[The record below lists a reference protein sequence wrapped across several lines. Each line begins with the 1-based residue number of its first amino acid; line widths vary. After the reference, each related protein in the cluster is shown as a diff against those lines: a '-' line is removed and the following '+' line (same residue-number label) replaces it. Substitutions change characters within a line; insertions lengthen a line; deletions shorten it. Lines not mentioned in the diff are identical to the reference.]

1 MSDSGQDSGGRPPQG
16 PVTSEASP
24 SLTRS
29 TVSGLFW
36 TASSNGLN
44 AVLKVVVLVV
54 LARLLSPADFGIAG
68 AALIVIGFSAI
79 FSQLGLG
86 PALVQ
91 RRDLEPRHIQTAFA
105 ASLTFGLLLA
115 GLLWV
120 TAPAIARFF
129 HIEGSVDV
137 LRALAW
143 IFPVKGL
150 SGVAECL
157 VQRDLRFRWLATRDV
172 ISYALGYGLVG
183 ILLAWAGWGVWALVA
198 AQITQTALNTAI
210 LLAFRPPALRPLPS
224 WRAFVE
230 LMDFGAGFTVARVA
244 NFLANQGDNLVVGRM
259 LGPQA
264 LGIYTRAYQLM
275 AVPTTLF
282 GDVLDRVLFPTMAKV
297 QGDAQ
302 RLAAAYLQAVAS
314 IALVMLP
321 LGVVLTVLAP
331 EFIIVLL
338 GPKWVDVI
346 PPFQLFAIGLL
357 FRTSYKMSDS
367 IARAT
372 GAVYR
377 RAWRQAIYAALVF
390 ISAWVGS
397 RWGVAG
403 VAVGVLVSLVIN
415 FILMAGLSLAVAQTT
430 WRRFIEAHAPAALTA
445 LLAGGITWLT
455 VTALRYSGAG
465 PVLRLLGTALVT
477 AAVMA
482 LALWARPRPLLGP
495 YGLRMIALLGSLLPR
510 RGIQH
515 LRPHG

>member
-1 MSDSGQDSGGRPPQG
+1 M
-16 PVTSEASP
+16 
-24 SLTRS
+24 
-29 TVSGLFW
+29 FW
-36 TASSNGLN
+36 TASSSGLN
-44 AVLKVVVLVV
+44 ALLKIVVLVV
-54 LARLLSPADFGIAG
+54 LARLLSPADFGIVG
-68 AALIVIGFSAI
+68 AALILIGFSAI

-120 TAPAIARFF
+120 TAPAVARFF

-143 IFPVKGL
+143 IFPVRSL

-183 ILLAWAGWGVWALVA
+183 IVLAWAGWGVWSLVA
-198 AQITQTALNTAI
+198 AQITQTALNAAI

-224 WRAFVE
+224 WSAFAE
-230 LMDFGAGFTVARVA
+230 LMNFGLGFTAARVA
-244 NFLANQGDNLVVGRM
+244 NFLANQGDNIVVGRM

-264 LGIYTRAYQLM
+264 LGIYTRAHQLM

-297 QGDAQ
+297 QGDRQ
-302 RLAAAYLQAVAS
+302 RLAAAYLQSVAS

-321 LGVVLTVLAP
+321 IGVVLTVLAP
-331 EFIIVLL
+331 EFVIVLL
-338 GPKWVDVI
+338 GPKWVEVI
-346 PPFQLFAIGLL
+346 LPFQVFAIGLL

-390 ISAWVGS
+390 IAAWVGS
-397 RWGVAG
+397 RWGVTGVAAG
-403 VAVGVLVSLVIN
+403 VLASLVIN
-415 FILMAGLSLAVAQTT
+415 FILMADLSLAVANTT
-430 WRRFIEAHAPAALTA
+430 WRRFAEAHVPAVLTA
-445 LLAGGITWLT
+445 LLAGGSAWLSILG
-455 VTALRYSGAG
+455 LRYGGAG
-465 PVLRLLGTALVT
+465 PALRLVGSALVT
-477 AAVMA
+477 AGVIA
-482 LALWARPRPLLGP
+482 LALRIIPRPLLGP
-495 YGLRMIALLGSLLPR
+495 YGMRMVTLLGGFLPGR
-510 RGIQH
+510 AVQH
-515 LRPHG
+515 LRAHG

>member
-1 MSDSGQDSGGRPPQG
+1 M
-16 PVTSEASP
+16 
-24 SLTRS
+24 
-29 TVSGLFW
+29 FW
-36 TASSNGLN
+36 TASSSGLN

-54 LARLLSPADFGIAG
+54 LARLLSPADFGIVG
-68 AALIVIGFSAI
+68 AALILIGFSAI

-120 TAPAIARFF
+120 TAPAVARFF

-157 VQRDLRFRWLATRDV
+157 VQRELRFRWLASRDV

-183 ILLAWAGWGVWALVA
+183 IVLAWAGWGVWALVA
-198 AQITQTALNTAI
+198 AQITQTVLNTAI
-210 LLAFRPPALRPLPS
+210 LLAFRPPMLRPLPS
-224 WRAFVE
+224 WSAFVE
-230 LMDFGAGFTVARVA
+230 LMDFGVGFTAARVA
-244 NFLANQGDNLVVGRM
+244 NFLASQGDSIVVGRV

-275 AVPTTLF
+275 AVPAGLF

-302 RLAAAYLQAVAS
+302 RLAGAYLQAVAS

-321 LGVVLTVLAP
+321 IGVVMTVLAP

-338 GPKWVDVI
+338 GPRWANVI
-346 PPFQLFAIGLL
+346 PPLQVFAIGLL

-377 RAWRQAIYAALVF
+377 RAWRQAIYAALIF
-390 ISAWVGS
+390 LGAWVGS
-397 RWGVAG
+397 RWGLAG
-403 VAVGVLVSLVIN
+403 VAAGVLGSQVIN
-415 FILMAGLSLAVAQTT
+415 FILMADLSLAVAHTT
-430 WRRFIEAHAPAALTA
+430 WRRFAEAHVPAALTA
-445 LLAGGITWLT
+445 LLAGTVAWLS
-455 VTALRYSGAG
+455 VLALRHGGAG
-465 PVLRLLGTALVT
+465 PAVRLVVAALVT
-477 AAVMA
+477 IAAVG
-482 LALWARPRPLLGP
+482 LALRIIPRALLGP
-495 YGLRMIALLGSLLPR
+495 YGMRMIALLGSFLPP
-510 RGIQH
+510 RGVQH
-515 LRPHG
+515 LRAHG

>member
-1 MSDSGQDSGGRPPQG
+1 M
-16 PVTSEASP
+16 
-24 SLTRS
+24 
-29 TVSGLFW
+29 FW

-54 LARLLSPADFGIAG
+54 LARLLSPADFGIVG

-115 GLLWV
+115 GILWI

-129 HIEGSVDV
+129 HIEASVDV

-143 IFPVKGL
+143 IFPLKGL

-157 VQRDLRFRWLATRDV
+157 AQRDLRFRWLATRDV
-172 ISYALGYGLVG
+172 ISYALGYGLIG
-183 ILLAWAGWGVWALVA
+183 IVLAWAGWGVWSLVA

-210 LLAFRPPALRPLPS
+210 LLASRPPALRPLPS
-224 WRAFVE
+224 WRAFAD
-230 LMDFGAGFTVARVA
+230 LMNFGAGFTAARVA
-244 NFLANQGDNLVVGRM
+244 NFLANQGDNLVVGRV

-282 GDVLDRVLFPTMAKV
+282 GDVLDRVLFPAMAKV
-297 QGDAQ
+297 QGDPQ
-302 RLAAAYLQAVAS
+302 RLAAAYLQSVAS

-321 LGVVLTVLAP
+321 IGVVLTVLAP
-331 EFIIVLL
+331 EFVTVLL

-346 PPFQLFAIGLL
+346 PPFQVFAIGLL

-377 RAWRQAIYAALVF
+377 RAWRQGIYAALVF
-390 ISAWVGS
+390 FGAWVGS
-397 RWGVAG
+397 RWGVTGVAAG
-403 VAVGVLVSLVIN
+403 VLASLLIN
-415 FILMAGLSLAVAQTT
+415 FILMADLSLAVAHTT
-430 WRRFIEAHAPAALTA
+430 WRRFAEAHIPAVLTA
-445 LLAGGITWLT
+445 ALAGGITWLSIL
-455 VTALRYSGAG
+455 AFRHGGAG
-465 PVLRLLGTALVT
+465 PLLRLAGTALLT
-477 AAVMA
+477 AVVMA
-482 LALWARPRPLLGP
+482 LALWAIPRPLLGP
-495 YGLRMIALLGSLLPR
+495 YGMRMVSLLASLLPR

-515 LRPHG
+515 LRAHG

>member
-1 MSDSGQDSGGRPPQG
+1 M
-16 PVTSEASP
+16 
-24 SLTRS
+24 
-29 TVSGLFW
+29 FW

-44 AVLKVVVLVV
+44 AVLKIVVLVV
-54 LARLLSPADFGIAG
+54 LARLLSPVDFGIVG
-68 AALIVIGFSAI
+68 AALILIGFSAI

-105 ASLTFGLLLA
+105 ASLAFGLFLA

-129 HIEGSVDV
+129 HIEASVDV

-157 VQRDLRFRWLATRDV
+157 VQRELKFRWLATRDV
-172 ISYALGYGLVG
+172 VSYALGYGLVG
-183 ILLAWAGWGVWALVA
+183 IILAWAGWGVWSLVA
-198 AQITQTALNTAI
+198 AQITQTSLNTAI

-230 LMDFGAGFTVARVA
+230 LMDFGVGFTAARVA
-244 NFLANQGDNLVVGRM
+244 NFLANQGDNIVVGRM
-259 LGPQA
+259 LGPVA

-282 GDVLDRVLFPTMAKV
+282 GDVLDRVLFPTMARV
-297 QGDAQ
+297 QGDAP
-302 RLAAAYLQAVAS
+302 RLASAYLQAVAS

-321 LGVVLTVLAP
+321 IGVVMTVLAP
-331 EFIIVLL
+331 ELITVLL
-338 GPKWVDVI
+338 GPKWVAVI
-346 PPFQLFAIGLL
+346 PPFQVFAIGLL

-377 RAWRQAIYAALVF
+377 RAWRQAIYAGLVF
-390 ISAWVGS
+390 VGAWVGS
-397 RWGVAG
+397 RWGVTG
-403 VAVGVLVSLVIN
+403 VSVGVLVSLVIN
-415 FILMAGLSLAVAQTT
+415 FALMADLSLAVAHTS
-430 WRRFIEAHAPAALTA
+430 WRRFAEAHVPALLTA
-445 LLAGGITWLT
+445 SLAGAS
-455 VTALRYSGAG
+455 ALLSVAAFRHGGAG
-465 PVLRLLGTALVT
+465 PALRLV
-477 AAVMA
+477 AAGLITLATLA
-482 LALWARPRPLLGP
+482 LALWLAPRPFLGAYGMRMVSLLG
-495 YGLRMIALLGSLLPR
+495 GFLRPGA
-510 RGIQH
+510 IQH
-515 LRPHG
+515 LRAHG

>member
-1 MSDSGQDSGGRPPQG
+1 M
-16 PVTSEASP
+16 
-24 SLTRS
+24 
-29 TVSGLFW
+29 FW

-44 AVLKVVVLVV
+44 AVLKVVVLIV
-54 LARLLSPADFGIAG
+54 LARLLSPADFGILG

-91 RRDLEPRHIQTAFA
+91 RRELEPRHIQTAFA
-105 ASLTFGLLLA
+105 ASVAFGVLLA
-115 GLLWV
+115 GLLWA

-129 HIEGSVDV
+129 HIENSVEV

-143 IFPVKGL
+143 VFPVKGL

-157 VQRDLRFRWLATRDV
+157 VQRDLRFRWLATRDLL
-172 ISYALGYGLVG
+172 SYALGYGLVG
-183 ILLAWAGWGVWALVA
+183 IVLAWAGWGVWSLVI
-198 AQITQTALNTAI
+198 AQITQTVLNAAI
-210 LLAFRPPALRPLPS
+210 LLSVRPPALQPLPS

-230 LMDFGAGFTVARVA
+230 LMDFGVGFTAARIA
-244 NFLANQGDNLVVGRM
+244 NFMANQGDNIVVGRV

-282 GDVLDRVLFPTMAKV
+282 GDVLDRVLFPTMARV
-297 QGDAQ
+297 QDDPP

-321 LGVVLTVLAP
+321 VGVVMTVLAP
-331 EFIIVLL
+331 EVIVVLL
-338 GPKWVDVI
+338 GSRWVEVI
-346 PPFQLFAIGLL
+346 PPFQVFAIALL

-390 ISAWVGS
+390 AGAWVGS
-397 RWGVAG
+397 RWGVTG
-403 VAVGVLVSLVIN
+403 VSVGVLVSLVIN
-415 FILMAGLSLAVAQTT
+415 FILMADLSLAVAHTT
-430 WRRFIEAHAPAALTA
+430 WRRFVEAHVPAVLTA
-445 LLAGGITWLT
+445 VLAGSITWLSIT
-455 VTALRYSGAG
+455 VLRHSGAS
-465 PVLRLLGTALVT
+465 PLLRLLGASLITV
-477 AAVMA
+477 AAIG
-482 LALWARPRPLLGP
+482 LALWTIPRPLLGP
-495 YGLRMIALLGSLLPR
+495 YGIRMLSLLGSFLPR
-510 RGIQH
+510 RGIQR
-515 LRPHG
+515 LSAHG

>member
-1 MSDSGQDSGGRPPQG
+1 MSDSGQGTGAQSPKRPVANEEP
-16 PVTSEASP
+16 P

-29 TVSGLFW
+29 TVSGMFW
-36 TASSNGLN
+36 MASSNGLSG
-44 AVLKVVVLVV
+44 VLKIVVLVV
-54 LARLLSPADFGIAG
+54 LARLLSPADFGIVG

-91 RRDLEPRHIQTAFA
+91 RRELEPRHIQTAFA
-105 ASLTFGLLLA
+105 ASLVFGLLLA

-120 TAPAIARFF
+120 SAPAIARFF
-129 HIEGSVDV
+129 HIESSVEV

-183 ILLAWAGWGVWALVA
+183 IVLAWAGWGVWALVA

-230 LMDFGAGFTVARVA
+230 LMDFGVGFTAARVA

-321 LGVVLTVLAP
+321 IGVVMTVLAP

-346 PPFQLFAIGLL
+346 PPFQVFAIGLL

-390 ISAWVGS
+390 IGAWVGS
-397 RWGVAG
+397 RWGVRG
-403 VAVGVLVSLVIN
+403 VAVGVLASLVIN
-415 FILMAGLSLAVAQTT
+415 FILMADLSLAVAHTT
-430 WRRFIEAHAPAALTA
+430 WRRFAEAHVPAVLNAV
-445 LLAGGITWLT
+445 LAGGIAWLS
-455 VTALRYSGAG
+455 VLALRHGGAG
-465 PVLRLLGTALVT
+465 PVLRLVGAALVT
-477 AAVMA
+477 LAAMA
-482 LALWARPRPLLGP
+482 LALWAIPRPLLGP
-495 YGLRMIALLGSLLPR
+495 YGMRMITLLGSFLRP
-510 RGIQH
+510 GAIQH
-515 LRPHG
+515 LRAHG

>member
-1 MSDSGQDSGGRPPQG
+1 M
-16 PVTSEASP
+16 
-24 SLTRS
+24 
-29 TVSGLFW
+29 FW

-54 LARLLSPADFGIAG
+54 LARLLSPADFGIVG
-68 AALIVIGFSAI
+68 AALILIGFSAI

-183 ILLAWAGWGVWALVA
+183 IVLAWAGWGVWALVA

-210 LLAFRPPALRPLPS
+210 LLSFRPPALRPLPS

-230 LMDFGAGFTVARVA
+230 LMDFGVGFTVARVA
-244 NFLANQGDNLVVGRM
+244 NFLANQGDNIVVGRM

-297 QGDAQ
+297 QGDPP
-302 RLAAAYLQAVAS
+302 RLSAAYLQAVAS

-321 LGVVLTVLAP
+321 LGVVMTVLAP

-338 GPKWVDVI
+338 GPKWIDVI
-346 PPFQLFAIGLL
+346 PPFQVFAIGLL

-377 RAWRQAIYAALVF
+377 RAWRQIVYATLVF
-390 ISAWVGS
+390 VAAWIGA
-397 RWGVAG
+397 RWGVTG
-403 VAVGVLVSLVIN
+403 VAIGVLSSLVIN
-415 FILMAGLSLAVAQTT
+415 FILMAHLSLAVAHTS
-430 WRRFIEAHAPAALTA
+430 WRHFARVHIPAVLTA
-445 LLAGGITWLT
+445 TLAGASAWLS
-455 VTALRYSGAG
+455 VLALGHSGAG
-465 PVLRLLGTALVT
+465 PALRLVGSVLVT
-477 AAVMA
+477 LTTLA
-482 LALWARPRPLLGP
+482 LALWTVPRLFLGHH
-495 YGLRMIALLGSLLPR
+495 GMRMVTLLGSFVRP
-510 RGIQH
+510 GAVQH
-515 LRPHG
+515 LRAHG

>member
-1 MSDSGQDSGGRPPQG
+1 M
-16 PVTSEASP
+16 
-24 SLTRS
+24 
-29 TVSGLFW
+29 FW

-44 AVLKVVVLVV
+44 GVLKIVVVVV
-54 LARLLSPADFGIAG
+54 LARLLSPADFGIVG

-91 RRDLEPRHIQTAFA
+91 RRDLEPRHVQTAFA
-105 ASLTFGLLLA
+105 ASVAFGLVLA

-120 TAPAIARFF
+120 SAPAIARFF
-129 HIEGSVDV
+129 HIESSVEV

-143 IFPVKGL
+143 IFPLRGL

-183 ILLAWAGWGVWALVA
+183 IVLAWVGWGVWALVA
-198 AQITQTALNTAI
+198 AQITQTALNAAI
-210 LLAFRPPALRPLPS
+210 LLSVKPPALHPRPS
-224 WRAFVE
+224 WRAFGE
-230 LMDFGAGFTVARVA
+230 LMNFGAGFTAARVA

-259 LGPQA
+259 LGPAA
-264 LGIYTRAYQLM
+264 LGLYTRAYQLM
-275 AVPTTLF
+275 AVPTSLF

-321 LGVVLTVLAP
+321 MGVVMTVLAP

-338 GPKWVDVI
+338 GSRWADVI
-346 PPFQLFAIGLL
+346 QPFQVFAIGLL

-390 ISAWVGS
+390 TGAWIGS
-397 RWGVAG
+397 SWGITGVAI
-403 VAVGVLVSLVIN
+403 GVLASLIIN
-415 FILMAGLSLAVAQTT
+415 FTLMADLSLAVAHTT
-430 WRRFIEAHAPAALTA
+430 WRRFAEAHLPAIVTA
-445 LLAGGITWLT
+445 LLAGTISWLT
-455 VTALRYSGAG
+455 VAILRYSGAS
-465 PVLRLLGTALVT
+465 PLICLLGASLVT
-477 AAVMA
+477 GAAMA
-482 LALWARPRPLLGP
+482 LALWALPRHLLGP
-495 YGLRMIALLGSLLPR
+495 YGMRMFTLLASFLPR
-510 RGIQH
+510 RGVQH
-515 LRPHG
+515 LSAHG

>member
-1 MSDSGQDSGGRPPQG
+1 M
-16 PVTSEASP
+16 
-24 SLTRS
+24 
-29 TVSGLFW
+29 FW

-44 AVLKVVVLVV
+44 AVLKVVVLIV
-54 LARLLSPADFGIAG
+54 LARLLSPADFGILG

-91 RRDLEPRHIQTAFA
+91 RRELEPRHIQTAFA
-105 ASLTFGLLLA
+105 ASVAFGVLLA
-115 GLLWV
+115 GLLWA

-129 HIEGSVDV
+129 HIENSVEV

-143 IFPVKGL
+143 VFPVKGL

-157 VQRDLRFRWLATRDV
+157 VQRDLRFRWLATRDLLG
-172 ISYALGYGLVG
+172 YALGYGLVG
-183 ILLAWAGWGVWALVA
+183 IVLAWAGWGVWSLVI
-198 AQITQTALNTAI
+198 AQITQTVLNTAI
-210 LLAFRPPALRPLPS
+210 LLSVRPPALRPLPS

-230 LMDFGAGFTVARVA
+230 LMDFGVGFTAARIA
-244 NFLANQGDNLVVGRM
+244 NFMANQGDNIVVGRV

-282 GDVLDRVLFPTMAKV
+282 GDVLDRVLFPTMARV
-297 QGDAQ
+297 QDDPP

-321 LGVVLTVLAP
+321 VGVVMTVLAP
-331 EFIIVLL
+331 EVIVVLL
-338 GPKWVDVI
+338 GSRWVEVI
-346 PPFQLFAIGLL
+346 PPFQVFAIALL

-390 ISAWVGS
+390 AGAWVGS
-397 RWGVAG
+397 RWGVTG
-403 VAVGVLVSLVIN
+403 VSVGVLVSLVIN
-415 FILMAGLSLAVAQTT
+415 FILMADLSLAVAHTT
-430 WRRFIEAHAPAALTA
+430 WRRFVEAHVPAVLTA
-445 LLAGGITWLT
+445 VLAGSITWLSIT
-455 VTALRYSGAG
+455 VLRHSGAS
-465 PVLRLLGTALVT
+465 PLLRLLGASLITV
-477 AAVMA
+477 AAIG
-482 LALWARPRPLLGP
+482 LALWTIPRPLLGP
-495 YGLRMIALLGSLLPR
+495 YGIKMLSLLGSFLPR
-510 RGIQH
+510 RGIQR
-515 LRPHG
+515 LSAHG